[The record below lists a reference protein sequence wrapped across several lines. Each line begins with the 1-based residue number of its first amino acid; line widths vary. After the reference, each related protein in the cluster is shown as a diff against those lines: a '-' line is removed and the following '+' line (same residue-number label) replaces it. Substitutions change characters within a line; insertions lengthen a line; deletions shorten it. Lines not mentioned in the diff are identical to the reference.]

1 MNRRKFL
8 LPLILLSLALAS
20 WPLIANTIVEDLDI
34 SGFRPS
40 PRYPGLVLAHP
51 TPQSWQRCP
60 LVHFRV
66 NDNLDPIPNPLGPAF
81 LRVEDTLPV
90 FRQAAKLWNDIPTS
104 FMEIQVDGTVDNPGR
119 TRFDFVN
126 EISFRTGPL
135 GTLGFPNVA
144 FRGVFE
150 RDLGIIAAVR
160 RTTLLTDFEFV
171 DGLDADGD
179 GDVDFTASISQCGDQ
194 DSDGDIE
201 MAAGAYKAGA
211 IIDSDIMFATG
222 TNVGGVTDPGFR
234 YTIDPADIDAN
245 PRSVDLFAVAVQ
257 AFGLATGVGH
267 SMTNQPADDDGT
279 DSVLYPYID
288 ASDPQSELDKRA
300 LDLDSILTASRRY
313 PEGSAAT
320 GAAALQPG
328 DVAFAPTVGY
338 ITGNVTL
345 GATNQPLAGANV
357 FAIDHTTGRVVSST
371 ISGHT
376 LWDTQRNGF
385 NSVFTSVDVNVESG
399 RYSLVVPP
407 GVYDIGVE
415 AVDDA
420 PAGHQHINLETLA
433 AFLLGQEVGFR
444 SYDEEFYNGA
454 SEGALERDP
463 GQRTPVAVRAG
474 QTVGG
479 IDMVINKTIDLANY
493 GSLDSLGS
501 KTAQPGTYYAV
512 RIPTSQVL
520 QAYASVHEKAI
531 IQGGAFMTGAADSST
546 VPVFGEAL
554 FTTGRV
560 NPDGSATLDLQSP
573 LASTKKLVA
582 QEFDFTPFWFPNAP
596 AVSQKVRKGIGNGG
610 IQDLFLVLR
619 VPEDGNFPGFSHTPP
634 LIGRD
639 GGVATNDSPIYGY
652 SYTSTDG
659 RTFTRSTDFNF
670 MFKLILSEDPL

>member
-1 MNRRKFL
+1 
-8 LPLILLSLALAS
+8 
-20 WPLIANTIVEDLDI
+20 
-34 SGFRPS
+34 
-40 PRYPGLVLAHP
+40 
-51 TPQSWQRCP
+51 
-60 LVHFRV
+60 
-66 NDNLDPIPNPLGPAF
+66 
-81 LRVEDTLPV
+81 
-90 FRQAAKLWNDIPTS
+90 
-104 FMEIQVDGTVDNPGR
+104 
-119 TRFDFVN
+119 
-126 EISFRTGPL
+126 
-135 GTLGFPNVA
+135 
-144 FRGVFE
+144 
-150 RDLGIIAAVR
+150 
-160 RTTLLTDFEFV
+160 
-171 DGLDADGD
+171 
-179 GDVDFTASISQCGDQ
+179 
-194 DSDGDIE
+194 
-201 MAAGAYKAGA
+201 
-211 IIDSDIMFATG
+211 
-222 TNVGGVTDPGFR
+222 
-234 YTIDPADIDAN
+234 
-245 PRSVDLFAVAVQ
+245 
-257 AFGLATGVGH
+257 
-267 SMTNQPADDDGT
+267 
-279 DSVLYPYID
+279 
-288 ASDPQSELDKRA
+288 
-300 LDLDSILTASRRY
+300 
-313 PEGSAAT
+313 
-320 GAAALQPG
+320 
-328 DVAFAPTVGY
+328 
-338 ITGNVTL
+338 
-345 GATNQPLAGANV
+345 
-357 FAIDHTTGRVVSST
+357 
-371 ISGHT
+371 
-376 LWDTQRNGF
+376 
-385 NSVFTSVDVNVESG
+385 
-399 RYSLVVPP
+399 VVPP

-420 PAGHQHINLETLA
+420 PAGHQHINLQTLT

>member
-119 TRFDFVN
+119 TGFDFVN

-211 IIDSDIMFATG
+211 LLDADIMFSTG
-222 TNVGGVTDPGFR
+222 TNIGGVTDPGFR
-234 YTIDPADIDAN
+234 YTIDPAD
-245 PRSVDLFAVAVQ
+245 
-257 AFGLATGVGH
+257 
-267 SMTNQPADDDGT
+267 
-279 DSVLYPYID
+279 ID

-371 ISGHT
+371 ITGHT
-376 LWDTQRNGF
+376 TWDTQPNGF
-385 NSVFTSVDVNVESG
+385 NTEFVGYRSEGWPWRIFDEIWRNRPPRDPRATVESI
-399 RYSLVVPP
+399 REV
-407 GVYDIGVE
+407 
-415 AVDDA
+415 
-420 PAGHQHINLETLA
+420 LA
-433 AFLLGQEVGFR
+433 MRWIHDQYCHHDKTFR
-444 SYDEEFYNGA
+444 
-454 SEGALERDP
+454 
-463 GQRTPVAVRAG
+463 
-474 QTVGG
+474 
-479 IDMVINKTIDLANY
+479 
-493 GSLDSLGS
+493 
-501 KTAQPGTYYAV
+501 
-512 RIPTSQVL
+512 
-520 QAYASVHEKAI
+520 
-531 IQGGAFMTGAADSST
+531 ADSSW
-546 VPVFGEAL
+546 
-554 FTTGRV
+554 
-560 NPDGSATLDLQSP
+560 P
-573 LASTKKLVA
+573 LSKM
-582 QEFDFTPFWFPNAP
+582 TPTA
-596 AVSQKVRKGIGNGG
+596 
-610 IQDLFLVLR
+610 
-619 VPEDGNFPGFSHTPP
+619 
-634 LIGRD
+634 
-639 GGVATNDSPIYGY
+639 
-652 SYTSTDG
+652 
-659 RTFTRSTDFNF
+659 
-670 MFKLILSEDPL
+670 